1 MKIGGTAK
9 KVKPQTKINESF
21 ASKPVASTAP
31 SKEVIVESNGMAERF
46 KQLANIK

>member
-9 KVKPQTKINESF
+9 KVKAQTKLTESF
-21 ASKPVASTAP
+21 ASKQVASTAP
-31 SKEVIVESNGMAERF
+31 KKEIIAESNQLADRF